1 MRTYE
6 TSMVQAFYENY
17 TEIMLYYKNKR
28 KQKADLIQQLIDD
41 KEKVWTSKIPVYSTA
56 LRPFGVTTE
65 SIYFTGIEK
74 HINPLTNIT
83 INLKKATP
91 IEVPLYLYQSQMRVN
106 ELWAMNF
113 GLIDSKYGW
122 IRARI
127 LGGEWTY
134 SG

>member
-127 LGGEWTY
+127 LGGEWNY